1 MGVQPIENARI
12 EIIKLLEV
20 EGVACIVVEMSIAIG
35 DSASD
40 FVSHP
45 HWGEDIV
52 LAANDEAGLEN
63 LPELIDY
70 VVFDAGSRLPF

>member
-1 MGVQPIENARI
+1 MSVQPIENARI

-20 EGVACIVVEMSIAIG
+20 EGVAGIVVKISIAIG
-35 DSASD
+35 NSASD
-40 FVSHP
+40 LVSHP

-52 LAANDEAGLEN
+52 LAANDKAGLGN

-70 VVFDAGSRLPF
+70 VVIDASSRLPF

>member
-1 MGVQPIENARI
+1 MGVQPLENARI

-20 EGVACIVVEMSIAIG
+20 EGVACIVVEMGIAIG

-45 HWGEDIV
+45 HRGEDV
-52 LAANDEAGLEN
+52 VFAANDEAGLGN
-63 LPELIDY
+63 LPELI
-70 VVFDAGSRLPF
+70 

>member
-1 MGVQPIENARI
+1 MSIQPLENARI

-52 LAANDEAGLEN
+52 LAAND
-63 LPELIDY
+63 
-70 VVFDAGSRLPF
+70 